1 MESSKIDSTTNGKI
15 MYDKCGISSQWG
27 NTYFVIY
34 DIRKAIIIFNAWQK
48 KKKKLFKVKI
58 EKRGKIFSAN
68 IIEKEANLSD
78 I

>member
-1 MESSKIDSTTNGKI
+1 MHGK
-15 MYDKCGISSQWG
+15 
-27 NTYFVIY
+27 
-34 DIRKAIIIFNAWQK
+34 K

>member
-48 KKKKLFKVKI
+48 KKK
-58 EKRGKIFSAN
+58 
-68 IIEKEANLSD
+68 EAF
-78 I
+78 